1 VWTLLPDI
9 LRKQDLIVHIW
20 VDQVIMRSHC
30 IQIVA
35 LYFVC
40 FIVRCLSDCAEQN
53 YCNGHGKCIVETS
66 SCACFVGYGAAT
78 DVTLYRAPDCTA
90 RTCPAGKSWA
100 DVPTSPTSAHAL
112 AECSNRGSC
121 DRLQG
126 ICNCFPGFT
135 GAACQRSACPN
146 LCSGHGV
153 CVSIAQMAR
162 LSYALPLGPNTFYEG
177 DEDASTWDESMSY
190 GCVCDSSWAVG
201 LGPGETQVP
210 EWFGPD
216 CSLRTFLTPF
226 LSSIVAS
233 DIVD

>member
-1 VWTLLPDI
+1 
-9 LRKQDLIVHIW
+9 
-20 VDQVIMRSHC
+20 MRSHC